1 MAGTGAWPTLAD
13 AASRTDA
20 DGDIPVIAEMMS
32 QHNSVAGDLPYKE
45 ASEMTGHQFVFRTSI
60 PGGSFRAYNQGTPF
74 GKSTT
79 AKGRV
84 GMAMLRGYS
93 QIDKDL
99 AAHTGNAQRFRE
111 TEDMAFLE
119 GMGQTIVGKIWYGNA
134 STDPVEFNGMATF
147 YNTINTANAQ
157 NAANVLNAGGVGNNN
172 SSMWLIGW
180 GLQSIYAVYPRG
192 SKAGLNME
200 DKGSIIPATDSAGN
214 WFQAWTT
221 FFGQD
226 IGLVPEDW
234 RFGVRIANIDT
245 TGAPQG
251 LAGSSPPD
259 LFALMAQA
267 IMLPP
272 DTNMQLSGIE
282 GTDAPQDDSKKMWCW
297 YMDRTV
303 RYWLDIQ
310 SIRNRNVLLTD
321 KDYAGNPVTTWRG
334 IQIDVSDQLL
344 NTESALT

>member
-1 MAGTGAWPTLAD
+1 MATGAWPSIVD
-13 AASRTDA
+13 VASRFTE
-20 DGDIPVIAEMMS
+20 DGNVLNIAEMMS
-32 QHNSVAGDLPYKE
+32 QHNSVAGDLPYMQANE
-45 ASEMTGHQFVFRTSI
+45 MASHQFVFRTSI
-60 PGGSFRAYNQGTPF
+60 PGGTFRGYNQGTPF

-79 AKGRV
+79 AKGKV

-99 AAHTGNAQRFRE
+99 AAHTGAPERFRE
-111 TEDMAFLE
+111 TEDQAFLE

-134 STDPVEFNGMATF
+134 ATNPVEFNGMSTF
-147 YNTINTANAQ
+147 YNTISTANAQ
-157 NAANVLNAGGVGNNN
+157 NAVNVLNAGGVGNNN

-192 SKAGLNME
+192 SKAGLSMD
-200 DKGSIIPATDSAGN
+200 DKGSVIPATDSAGN
-214 WFQAWTT
+214 WFEAWTT
-221 FFGQD
+221 HFGQD

-234 RFGVRIANIDT
+234 RFGVRVGNIDT
-245 TGAPQG
+245 TGATQG

-297 YMDRTV
+297 YMNRTV
-303 RYWLDIQ
+303 RFWLDIQ
-310 SIRNRNVLLTD
+310 SIRNRNILMD
-321 KDYAGNPVTTWRG
+321 SKDSAGNPFTTWRG
-334 IQIDVSDQLL
+334 IQIDVSDQLI
-344 NTESALT
+344 NTESALV